1 MRNKSK
7 MSAAKWLTGLALF
20 AALVALAVPPRAAAQ
35 DDSQDPPGRAA
46 RLSYTGGSVSFAP
59 AGSDEW
65 ANAVVNRPMTT
76 GDKLWTDRG
85 GRAEL
90 RVDSY
95 AIRLGE
101 QTGFSFLNLDDRTV
115 QIRLTEGTVN
125 VRVRR
130 IDESQVLEVDT
141 PNLAFNVLRPG
152 SYRINVNEDGDTTI
166 VNVRDGQGE
175 VTGGGSAYPIHAG
188 QSATFQGSDQLI
200 ADVEGYPGDDDFDRW
215 CGDRDA
221 RWDRSTAPRY
231 VSDDVVGYEDLDDY
245 GGWRPVPEYGTVW
258 FPHTTI
264 VGWAPYRYG
273 HWVWVSP
280 WGWTWV
286 DDAPWGFAPFHY
298 GRWVVVGG
306 VWGWVPVAPRPA
318 VVTVG
323 YVRPVYAP
331 ALVAWV
337 GGPHFGVGVAVG
349 GVAAGVAWFPLG
361 PRDVF
366 CPAYRVGPR
375 YVENVNVYNTTIINR
390 TQVTNIYTNVYVN
403 RNVTNITYQ
412 NQRVANAV
420 TATSRASFTSAQP
433 IGRNM
438 IRVDSKEVASA
449 PGAPLTP
456 AVAPQQRSFLG
467 AGGAARVTPPAN
479 ISARAVVAKNTPPPP
494 AAPIARQMQAVEG
507 NNGRPVA
514 ASEFRQSQT
523 NLSSV
528 RMAQQA
534 RPAPL
539 PTGGQHVNTSTER
552 PGGGSSSDHPANA
565 RTYNDRPPASRPST
579 NSELQQRHQQQL
591 DSLRQQQDQQ
601 RQKLEQKQV
610 QENQKLQQQNANQQR
625 QEQTQQ
631 RQQQQLQQMEQK
643 HDEQQQ
649 KLQQHQQQE
658 AQKPQKESKPPKD
671 SKDHR

>member
-1 MRNKSK
+1 MKKLN
-7 MSAAKWLTGLALF
+7 ACTLALF
-20 AALVALAVPPRAAAQ
+20 LVLATLFFNTLTAHAQ
-35 DDSQDPPGRAA
+35 DDEQDPPGRVA
-46 RLSYTGGSVSFAP
+46 RLNFSSGSVSFQP
-59 AGSDEW
+59 GGEGDW
-65 ANAVVNRPMTT
+65 LTAVQNRPLTT
-76 GDKLWTDRG
+76 GDNLWSDKDS
-85 GRAEL
+85 RAEL
-90 RVDSY
+90 HIGST
-95 AIRLGE
+95 AIRMDSETSL
-101 QTGFSFLNLDDRTV
+101 SFLDLDDRTI
-115 QIRLTEGTVN
+115 QLKLSLGAIEF
-125 VRVRR
+125 RVRH
-130 IDESQVLEVDT
+130 IDDGDLVEVDT
-141 PNLAFNVLRPG
+141 PNLAFTIQHPG
-152 SYRINVNEDGDTTI
+152 QYRVDVNSDGTQTLAT
-166 VNVRDGQGE
+166 VWQGHAE
-175 VTGGGSAYPIHAG
+175 ATGGGYSYTVVAG
-188 QSATFQGSDQLI
+188 QRAAFSGTDQLEHEI
-200 ADVEGYPGDDDFDRW
+200 MQIPRRDDFDQW
-215 CGDRDA
+215 CAERNDRE
-221 RWDRSTAPRY
+221 DRAESSNYISREMT
-231 VSDDVVGYEDLDDY
+231 GYEDLDDY
-245 GGWRPVPEYGTVW
+245 GRWHYVPDYGPVWTPTAVAG
-258 FPHTTI
+258 
-264 VGWAPYRYG
+264 GWAPYRYG
-273 HWVWVSP
+273 HWVWVEP

-286 DDAPWGFAPFHY
+286 EDEPWGFAPFHY

-438 IRVDSKEVASA
+438 IRVNSKEVASA

-494 AAPIARQMQAVEG
+494 AAPIARQVQAVEG